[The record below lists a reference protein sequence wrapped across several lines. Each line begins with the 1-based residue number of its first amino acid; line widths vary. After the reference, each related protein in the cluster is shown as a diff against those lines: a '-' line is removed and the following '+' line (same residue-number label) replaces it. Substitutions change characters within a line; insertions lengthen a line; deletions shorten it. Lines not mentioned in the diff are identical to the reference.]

1 MVKDAERLSSA
12 MARSILS
19 ASGAITV
26 CSALIPCGSLN
37 PFSGPVNRSS
47 SASRAEL
54 EATGAMCRLR
64 LDNGNIVNQV
74 G

>member
-47 SASRAEL
+47 SGAEL